1 MIVPIISA
9 NHETNSDLPDTR
21 RAARQSRIGKSISI
35 EKGNDYDKTIEERSW
50 IFTDRDTYCNNDDWY
65 NCGNGIIGV
74 YRCKVS
80 AGKSAAASEL
90 RSLYSAQQN
99 YHIQNARFANIS
111 ELASANIGQFGTVTS
126 DKFSNGRYTY
136 EMVPSVPPTRSL
148 SDSFTME
155 ANGQDNSQIIKFQI
169 NERASIVQLL
179 PVVRN
184 W

>member
-1 MIVPIISA
+1 MTKLSKKEAGFSLIEILIVIMMIGTIVAMGSSA
-9 NHETNSDLPDTR
+9 
-21 RAARQSRIGKSISI
+21 
-35 EKGNDYDKTIEERSW
+35 
-50 IFTDRDTYCNNDDWY
+50 FT
-65 NCGNGIIGV
+65 GA
-74 YRCKVS
+74 KVS

-136 EMVPSVPPTRSL
+136 EMVPLVPPTRSL

-179 PVVRN
+179 PVVRH